1 MSDKKNY
8 NFTQY
13 PKHVKYY
20 GQKLDRLMIS
30 YLWYSFTW
38 ELLLFLMKE
47 DSISGWLKNN
57 LQKLFIYRSCD
68 AVSQAEWER

>member
-30 YLWYSFTW
+30 HLLVILFYLG
-38 ELLLFLMKE
+38 
-47 DSISGWLKNN
+47 I
-57 LQKLFIYRSCD
+57 I
-68 AVSQAEWER
+68 AVSYERRFDQWMIKE